1 MTSAVASSG
10 TKTAS
15 TPQENASSPEK
26 FRLMLMMALTLVT
39 GVVDA
44 VGYLGLD
51 HVFTGNMTGNVVILA
66 MALAGA
72 ANLPTLGPL
81 VALGAFLLGAAV
93 AGSTLQS
100 SPKGWNRRVTLLL
113 TAGCIALTGTAAISL
128 IVEDV
133 GRQSIGVIVA
143 AVIAMH
149 MGSQALIARHLG
161 VRDMTT
167 VVITSTMTS
176 LAGESLVGKQRPRL
190 LNRRLGAVL
199 AMFAGAVIGVLLL
212 QIHFSVPIGLGIA
225 ITAAVTVLGSRRWH

>member
-15 TPQENASSPEK
+15 TPQENASPET

-93 AGSTLQS
+93 AGFSLQS

-133 GRQSIGVIVA
+133 GRPSIRAIVA

-199 AMFAGAVIGVLLL
+199 AMFAGAAIGVLLL
-212 QIHFSVPIGLGIA
+212 HIHLSVPIGLGIA
-225 ITAAVTVLGSRRWH
+225 IIAAVTVLGSRRWH

>member
-15 TPQENASSPEK
+15 TLQENASPEK

-51 HVFTGNMTGNVVILA
+51 HIFTGNMTGNVVILA

-93 AGSTLQS
+93 AGFTLQS

-199 AMFAGAVIGVLLL
+199 AMFAGAAIGVLLL
-212 QIHFSVPIGLGIA
+212 QIHLSVPIGLGIA

>member
-1 MTSAVASSG
+1 MTSAVVSAAN
-10 TKTAS
+10 KPAS
-15 TPQENASSPEK
+15 TPQENASPEK

-72 ANLPTLGPL
+72 ENLPVLGPL

-93 AGSTLQS
+93 AGFTLQS

-113 TAGCIALTGTAAISL
+113 TGGCIALTGAAAISL
-128 IVEDV
+128 TVDDI

-143 AVIAMH
+143 AVISMH
-149 MGSQALIARHLG
+149 MGSQALMARHLG

-176 LAGESLVGKQRPRL
+176 LAGESLVGKERPRL

-199 AMFAGAVIGVLLL
+199 AMFAGAAIGVLLL
-212 QIHFSVPIGLGIA
+212 QIHFSVPISLGVA
-225 ITAAVTVLGSRRWH
+225 ITAVVTVLGSRRWH

>member
-15 TPQENASSPEK
+15 TPQENASPET
-26 FRLMLMMALTLVT
+26 FRLILMMALTLVT

-51 HVFTGNMTGNVVILA
+51 HIFTGNMTGNVVILA

-93 AGSTLQS
+93 AGFTLQS

-133 GRQSIGVIVA
+133 RQPSIRVIVA

-199 AMFAGAVIGVLLL
+199 AMFAGAAIGVLLL
-212 QIHFSVPIGLGIA
+212 QIHLSVPISLGIA

>member
-1 MTSAVASSG
+1 MTSAVASPG
-10 TKTAS
+10 TTTAS
-15 TPQENASSPEK
+15 TLQENASPEK

-44 VGYLGLD
+44 VGYLALD
-51 HVFTGNMTGNVVILA
+51 RVFTGNMTGNVVILA

-72 ANLPTLGPL
+72 PNLPALGPL

-93 AGSTLQS
+93 AGFTLQS
-100 SPKGWNRRVTLLL
+100 SPQGWNRRVTLLL
-113 TAGCIALTGTAAISL
+113 TAGCIALTGTAAVSL

-133 GRQSIGVIVA
+133 GRQSIGVVVA

-190 LNRRLGAVL
+190 FNRRLGAVL
-199 AMFAGAVIGVLLL
+199 AMFAGAAIGAILL
-212 QIHFSVPIGLGIA
+212 QTHFSVPIGLGIA

>member
-15 TPQENASSPEK
+15 TPQENASPET

-93 AGSTLQS
+93 AGFTLQS

-113 TAGCIALTGTAAISL
+113 TAGCIALTGTVAISL

-133 GRQSIGVIVA
+133 GRPSIRAIVA

-199 AMFAGAVIGVLLL
+199 AMFAGAAIGVLLL
-212 QIHFSVPIGLGIA
+212 HIHLSVPIGLGIA

>member
-15 TPQENASSPEK
+15 TPQENASPET

-81 VALGAFLLGAAV
+81 VALGAFLVGAAV
-93 AGSTLQS
+93 AGFTLQS

-113 TAGCIALTGTAAISL
+113 TTGCIALTGTAAISL

-133 GRQSIGVIVA
+133 DWQSIGVIVA

-176 LAGESLVGKQRPRL
+176 LAGESLVSKQRPRL

-199 AMFAGAVIGVLLL
+199 AMFAGAAIGVLLL
-212 QIHFSVPIGLGIA
+212 RIHLSVPVGLGIA

>member
-1 MTSAVASSG
+1 MTSAIASSG
-10 TKTAS
+10 TKTTS
-15 TPQENASSPEK
+15 TPQENASPEK

-51 HVFTGNMTGNVVILA
+51 RVFTGNMTGNVVILA

-93 AGSTLQS
+93 AGFTLQS

-113 TAGCIALTGTAAISL
+113 TAGCIALTATAAISL
-128 IVEDV
+128 SVEDV
-133 GRQSIGVIVA
+133 GHQSIRVIVA
-143 AVIAMH
+143 ALIAMH

-199 AMFAGAVIGVLLL
+199 AMFAGAAIGVLLL
-212 QIHFSVPIGLGIA
+212 QIHLSVPIGLGIA
-225 ITAAVTVLGSRRWH
+225 ITAAVTVLGRRWH

>member
-15 TPQENASSPEK
+15 TPQEDASPEK

-51 HVFTGNMTGNVVILA
+51 HIFTGNMTGNVVILA

-81 VALGAFLLGAAV
+81 VALGAFLLGAAF
-93 AGSTLQS
+93 AGFTLQS

-176 LAGESLVGKQRPRL
+176 LAGESLVGKQRPRF

-199 AMFAGAVIGVLLL
+199 AMFAGAAIGVLLL
-212 QIHFSVPIGLGIA
+212 QIHLSVPIGLGIA

>member
-1 MTSAVASSG
+1 MTSAVASLG
-10 TKTAS
+10 TTTAS
-15 TPQENASSPEK
+15 TLQENASPEK

-44 VGYLGLD
+44 VGYLALD
-51 HVFTGNMTGNVVILA
+51 RVFTGNMTGNVVILA

-72 ANLPTLGPL
+72 PNLPTLGPL

-93 AGSTLQS
+93 AGFTLQS
-100 SPKGWNRRVTLLL
+100 SPQGWNRRVTLLL
-113 TAGCIALTGTAAISL
+113 TAGCIALTGTAAVSL

-190 LNRRLGAVL
+190 FNRRLGAVL
-199 AMFAGAVIGVLLL
+199 AMFAGAAIGAILL
-212 QIHFSVPIGLGIA
+212 QTHFSVPIGLGIA

>member
-15 TPQENASSPEK
+15 TPQENASPEK
-26 FRLMLMMALTLVT
+26 FRLMLMIALTLVT

-93 AGSTLQS
+93 AGFTLQS

-113 TAGCIALTGTAAISL
+113 TAGCIALTGTAATSL

-199 AMFAGAVIGVLLL
+199 TMFAGAAIGALLL
-212 QIHFSVPIGLGIA
+212 QIHLSVPIGLGIA

>member
-15 TPQENASSPEK
+15 TPQENASPEK

-51 HVFTGNMTGNVVILA
+51 HIFTGNMTGNVVILA

-72 ANLPTLGPL
+72 ANLPALGPL
-81 VALGAFLLGAAV
+81 VALGAFLLGAVV
-93 AGSTLQS
+93 AGFTLQS

-167 VVITSTMTS
+167 VVITSTLTS

-199 AMFAGAVIGVLLL
+199 AMFAGAAIGVLLL
-212 QIHFSVPIGLGIA
+212 QIHLSVPIGLGIA

>member
-15 TPQENASSPEK
+15 TPQENASPEK

-93 AGSTLQS
+93 AGFTLRS
-100 SPKGWNRRVTLLL
+100 SPKGWSRRVTLLL

-128 IVEDV
+128 IMEDV

-199 AMFAGAVIGVLLL
+199 AMFAGAAIGVLLL
-212 QIHFSVPIGLGIA
+212 QIHLSVPIGLGIA

>member
-1 MTSAVASSG
+1 MTSAVASPS
-10 TKTAS
+10 TTTAS
-15 TPQENASSPEK
+15 TLQENASPEK

-44 VGYLGLD
+44 VGYLALD
-51 HVFTGNMTGNVVILA
+51 RVFTGNMTGNVVILA

-72 ANLPTLGPL
+72 PNLPALGPL

-93 AGSTLQS
+93 AGFTLQS
-100 SPKGWNRRVTLLL
+100 SPQGWNRRVTLLL
-113 TAGCIALTGTAAISL
+113 TAGCIALTGTAAVSL

-133 GRQSIGVIVA
+133 GRQSIGVVVA

-190 LNRRLGAVL
+190 FNRRLGAVL
-199 AMFAGAVIGVLLL
+199 AMFAGAAIGAILL
-212 QIHFSVPIGLGIA
+212 QTHFSVPIGLGIA

>member
-10 TKTAS
+10 TKTTS
-15 TPQENASSPEK
+15 TPQENASPEK

-51 HVFTGNMTGNVVILA
+51 HIFTGNMTGNVVILA

-93 AGSTLQS
+93 AGFTLQS

-199 AMFAGAVIGVLLL
+199 AMFAGAAIGVLLL
-212 QIHFSVPIGLGIA
+212 QIHLSVPIGLGIA

>member
-15 TPQENASSPEK
+15 TPQEDASPEK

-51 HVFTGNMTGNVVILA
+51 HIFTGNMTGNVVILA

-93 AGSTLQS
+93 AGFTLQS
-100 SPKGWNRRVTLLL
+100 TPKGWNRRVTLLL

-176 LAGESLVGKQRPRL
+176 LAGESLVGKQRPRF

-199 AMFAGAVIGVLLL
+199 AMFAGAAIGVLLL
-212 QIHFSVPIGLGIA
+212 QIHLSVPIGLGIA

>member
-1 MTSAVASSG
+1 MTSAIASSG
-10 TKTAS
+10 TKTTS
-15 TPQENASSPEK
+15 TPQENASPEK

-51 HVFTGNMTGNVVILA
+51 RVFTGNMTGNVVILA

-93 AGSTLQS
+93 AGFTLQS

-133 GRQSIGVIVA
+133 GHQSIRVIVA
-143 AVIAMH
+143 ALIAMH

-199 AMFAGAVIGVLLL
+199 AMFAGAAIGVLLL
-212 QIHFSVPIGLGIA
+212 QIHLSVPIGLGIA
-225 ITAAVTVLGSRRWH
+225 ITSAVTVLGSRRWH

>member
-1 MTSAVASSG
+1 MTSAIASSG
-10 TKTAS
+10 TKTTS
-15 TPQENASSPEK
+15 TPQENASPEK

-51 HVFTGNMTGNVVILA
+51 RVFTGNMTGNVVILA

-93 AGSTLQS
+93 AGFTLQS

-133 GRQSIGVIVA
+133 GHQSIRVIVA
-143 AVIAMH
+143 ALIAMH

-199 AMFAGAVIGVLLL
+199 AMFAGAAIGVLLL
-212 QIHFSVPIGLGIA
+212 QIHLSVPIGLGIA

>member
-1 MTSAVASSG
+1 MTSAIASSG
-10 TKTAS
+10 TKT
-15 TPQENASSPEK
+15 TCTRQENASPEK

-51 HVFTGNMTGNVVILA
+51 RVFTGNMTGNVVILA

-93 AGSTLQS
+93 AGFTLQS

-133 GRQSIGVIVA
+133 GHQSIRVIVA
-143 AVIAMH
+143 ALIAMH

-167 VVITSTMTS
+167 VVITSTITS

-199 AMFAGAVIGVLLL
+199 AMFAGAAIGVLLL
-212 QIHFSVPIGLGIA
+212 QIHLSVPIGLGIA
-225 ITAAVTVLGSRRWH
+225 ITAAVTVLGRRWH

>member
-15 TPQENASSPEK
+15 TPQENASPEK

-51 HVFTGNMTGNVVILA
+51 HIFTGNMTGNVVILA

-93 AGSTLQS
+93 AGFTLQS

-199 AMFAGAVIGVLLL
+199 TMFAGAAIGVLLL
-212 QIHFSVPIGLGIA
+212 QIHLSVPIGLGIA

>member
-1 MTSAVASSG
+1 MTSAIASSG
-10 TKTAS
+10 TKTTS
-15 TPQENASSPEK
+15 TRQENASPEK

-93 AGSTLQS
+93 AGFTLQS
-100 SPKGWNRRVTLLL
+100 SPKGWNRRVALLL

-176 LAGESLVGKQRPRL
+176 LAGESLVGKQRPRF

-199 AMFAGAVIGVLLL
+199 AMFAGAAIGVLLL

-225 ITAAVTVLGSRRWH
+225 ITAAVTFLGSRRWH

>member
-1 MTSAVASSG
+1 MTSAIASSG
-10 TKTAS
+10 TKTTS
-15 TPQENASSPEK
+15 TRQENASPET

-93 AGSTLQS
+93 AGFTLQS

-113 TAGCIALTGTAAISL
+113 TAGCVALTGTAAISL

-133 GRQSIGVIVA
+133 GWQSIDVIIA

-149 MGSQALIARHLG
+149 MGSQALIARHLS

-199 AMFAGAVIGVLLL
+199 AMFVGAAIGVLLL
-212 QIHFSVPIGLGIA
+212 QIHFSVPVGLGIA
-225 ITAAVTVLGSRRWH
+225 ITAAVTVMGSRRWH

>member
-15 TPQENASSPEK
+15 TPQENASPEK
-26 FRLMLMMALTLVT
+26 FRLILMMALTLVT

-51 HVFTGNMTGNVVILA
+51 HIFTGNMTGNVVILA

-113 TAGCIALTGTAAISL
+113 TAGCIALTGTAATSL

-199 AMFAGAVIGVLLL
+199 AMFAGAAIGVPLL
-212 QIHFSVPIGLGIA
+212 QIHLSVPIGLGIA

>member
-1 MTSAVASSG
+1 MTSAVTSSI
-10 TKTAS
+10 TKTTS
-15 TPQENASSPEK
+15 TPQENASPEK

-199 AMFAGAVIGVLLL
+199 AMFAGAAIGVLLL
-212 QIHFSVPIGLGIA
+212 QIHLSVPIGLGIA
-225 ITAAVTVLGSRRWH
+225 ITAAVTFLGSRRWH

>member
-1 MTSAVASSG
+1 MSSAVASSG

-15 TPQENASSPEK
+15 TAPENASPET

-93 AGSTLQS
+93 AGFTLKS

-113 TAGCIALTGTAAISL
+113 TAGCIALTGTAVISL

-199 AMFAGAVIGVLLL
+199 AMFAGAAIGVLLL
-212 QIHFSVPIGLGIA
+212 QVHLSVPIGLGIT

>member
-10 TKTAS
+10 TKSAS
-15 TPQENASSPEK
+15 TPQENASPET

-93 AGSTLQS
+93 AGFTLQS

-113 TAGCIALTGTAAISL
+113 TAGCIGLTGTAAISL

-133 GRQSIGVIVA
+133 GRPSIRVIVA

-176 LAGESLVGKQRPRL
+176 LAGESLVSKQRPRL

-199 AMFAGAVIGVLLL
+199 AMFAGAAIGVLLL
-212 QIHFSVPIGLGIA
+212 HIHLSVPIGLGIA

>member
-1 MTSAVASSG
+1 MTSAVASPG
-10 TKTAS
+10 TTTAS
-15 TPQENASSPEK
+15 TLQENASPEK

-44 VGYLGLD
+44 VGYLALD
-51 HVFTGNMTGNVVILA
+51 RVFTGNMTGNVVILA

-72 ANLPTLGPL
+72 PNLPALGPL

-93 AGSTLQS
+93 AGFTLQS
-100 SPKGWNRRVTLLL
+100 SPQGWNRRVTLLL
-113 TAGCIALTGTAAISL
+113 TAGCIALTGTAAVSL

-190 LNRRLGAVL
+190 FNRRLGAVL
-199 AMFAGAVIGVLLL
+199 AMFAGAAIGAILL
-212 QIHFSVPIGLGIA
+212 QTHFSVPIGLGIA

>member
-15 TPQENASSPEK
+15 TPQENASPEK

-51 HVFTGNMTGNVVILA
+51 RVFTGNMTGNVVILA

-93 AGSTLQS
+93 AGFTLQS

-199 AMFAGAVIGVLLL
+199 AMFAGAAIGVLLL
-212 QIHFSVPIGLGIA
+212 QIHLSVPVGLGIA

>member
-15 TPQENASSPEK
+15 TPQENASPEK

-51 HVFTGNMTGNVVILA
+51 HIFTGNMTGNVVILA

-113 TAGCIALTGTAAISL
+113 TAGCIALTGTAATSL

-133 GRQSIGVIVA
+133 GRQSIGVLVA

-199 AMFAGAVIGVLLL
+199 AMFAGAASGVLLL

-225 ITAAVTVLGSRRWH
+225 ITAAVTFLGSRRWH

>member
-15 TPQENASSPEK
+15 TPQENASPEK
-26 FRLMLMMALTLVT
+26 FRLMLMTALTLVT
-39 GVVDA
+39 GVVDT

-93 AGSTLQS
+93 AGFTLQS

-128 IVEDV
+128 IVENV

-199 AMFAGAVIGVLLL
+199 AMFAGAAIGVLLL
-212 QIHFSVPIGLGIA
+212 QIHLSVPIGLGIA

>member
-15 TPQENASSPEK
+15 TPQENASPEK

-93 AGSTLQS
+93 AGFTLRS
-100 SPKGWNRRVTLLL
+100 SPKGWSRRVTLLL

-128 IVEDV
+128 IMEDV

-199 AMFAGAVIGVLLL
+199 TMFAGAAIGVLLL
-212 QIHFSVPIGLGIA
+212 QIHLSVPIGLGIA

>member
-15 TPQENASSPEK
+15 TPQENASPEK

-113 TAGCIALTGTAAISL
+113 TAGCIVLTGTAAISL

-199 AMFAGAVIGVLLL
+199 AMFAGAAIGVLLL

>member
-15 TPQENASSPEK
+15 TPQENASPET

-93 AGSTLQS
+93 AGFTLQS

-133 GRQSIGVIVA
+133 GRPSIRVIVA

-176 LAGESLVGKQRPRL
+176 LAGESLVSKQRPRL

-199 AMFAGAVIGVLLL
+199 AMFAGAAIGVLLL
-212 QIHFSVPIGLGIA
+212 HIHLSVPIGLGIA

>member
-1 MTSAVASSG
+1 MTSAVASPG

-15 TPQENASSPEK
+15 TPQENASPEK

-66 MALAGA
+66 LALAGA

-93 AGSTLQS
+93 AGFTLQS

-113 TAGCIALTGTAAISL
+113 TAGCIALSGTAAISL
-128 IVEDV
+128 ILEDV
-133 GRQSIGVIVA
+133 GWQSIGVIIA

-199 AMFAGAVIGVLLL
+199 AMFAGAAIGVLLL
-212 QIHFSVPIGLGIA
+212 RIHFSVPIGLGIA

>member
-15 TPQENASSPEK
+15 TPQENASPEK

-44 VGYLGLD
+44 VGYLALD
-51 HVFTGNMTGNVVILA
+51 RVFTGNMTGNVVILA

-93 AGSTLQS
+93 AGFTLQS

-199 AMFAGAVIGVLLL
+199 AMFAGAAIGVLLL
-212 QIHFSVPIGLGIA
+212 QIQFSVPIGLGIA

>member
-1 MTSAVASSG
+1 MTSAVASPG

-15 TPQENASSPEK
+15 TPQENASPEK

-66 MALAGA
+66 LALAGA

-93 AGSTLQS
+93 AGFTLQS

-113 TAGCIALTGTAAISL
+113 TAGCIALSGTAAISL
-128 IVEDV
+128 ILEDV
-133 GRQSIGVIVA
+133 GWQSIGVIIA

-176 LAGESLVGKQRPRL
+176 LAGESLVSKQRPRL

-199 AMFAGAVIGVLLL
+199 AMFAGAAIGVLLL
-212 QIHFSVPIGLGIA
+212 HIHLSVPIGLGIA

>member
-1 MTSAVASSG
+1 MTSAVASPG

-15 TPQENASSPEK
+15 TPQENASPEK

-66 MALAGA
+66 LALAGA

-93 AGSTLQS
+93 AGFTLQS

-113 TAGCIALTGTAAISL
+113 TAGCIALSGTAAISL
-128 IVEDV
+128 ILEDV
-133 GRQSIGVIVA
+133 GWQSIGVIIA

-199 AMFAGAVIGVLLL
+199 AMFAGAAIGVLLL
-212 QIHFSVPIGLGIA
+212 RIHFSVPIGLGVA

>member
-1 MTSAVASSG
+1 MTSAVTSSG
-10 TKTAS
+10 TKTTS
-15 TPQENASSPEK
+15 NPKENASPEK

-51 HVFTGNMTGNVVILA
+51 RVFTGNMTGNVVILA

-93 AGSTLQS
+93 AGFTLQS

-128 IVEDV
+128 SVEDV
-133 GRQSIGVIVA
+133 GHQSIRVIVA
-143 AVIAMH
+143 ALIAMH

-167 VVITSTMTS
+167 VVITSTITS

-199 AMFAGAVIGVLLL
+199 AMFAGAAIGVLLL
-212 QIHFSVPIGLGIA
+212 QIHLSVPIGLGIA
-225 ITAAVTVLGSRRWH
+225 ITAAVTALGSRRWH

>member
-1 MTSAVASSG
+1 MTSAVASPG

-15 TPQENASSPEK
+15 TPQENASPEK

-66 MALAGA
+66 LALAGA

-93 AGSTLQS
+93 AGFTLQS

-113 TAGCIALTGTAAISL
+113 TAGCIALSGTAAISL
-128 IVEDV
+128 ILEDV
-133 GRQSIGVIVA
+133 GWQSIGVIIA

-199 AMFAGAVIGVLLL
+199 AMFAGAASGVLLL
-212 QIHFSVPIGLGIA
+212 QIHFSVPIVLGIA
-225 ITAAVTVLGSRRWH
+225 ITAAVTFLGSRRWH